1 MTQCILTSPVITL
14 SRVSRAS
21 PSHWKTGVWWL
32 YVCHSRVV
40 AFLFPTGWLSFA
52 WFLCVDWSLVVC
64 VSRIQLNY
72 TVSLLFQLCGP
83 ADYLWTMELHSDH
96 EGLHR
101 PRPNGSYPAKHRHSA
116 GPETLGGAEDGW
128 AGWKNGPSGD
138 WLLLGNR
145 SAVTKWKPEIWSYH
159 QGVRDTER
167 LMVIKPVF
175 VVAGQFLSC
184 LFFCFWAAAR
194 TLLTKQWRW
203 RAMDWECPTTS
214 LSTCSSSLARLVTS
228 TCTAD

>member
-1 MTQCILTSPVITL
+1 MCP
-14 SRVSRAS
+14 
-21 PSHWKTGVWWL
+21 
-32 YVCHSRVV
+32 VV

-72 TVSLLFQLCGP
+72 TVSFQLCDP
-83 ADYLWTMELHSDH
+83 ADYLWTMELHSDY

-101 PRPNGSYPAKHRHSA
+101 PRPNGSYPAKHQHSA

-128 AGWKNGPSGD
+128 VGRKNGPSGD

-167 LMVIKPVF
+167 FMVIKPVF

-184 LFFCFWAAAR
+184 LVFLF
-194 TLLTKQWRW
+194 LSS
-203 RAMDWECPTTS
+203 CPNPADQTVKVEGNGLGTGNYFS
-214 LSTCSSSLARLVTS
+214 FNMFQFSGKTGDVYLHCRLELCVRQGNNCEPVCIQFLDMFT
-228 TCTAD
+228 